1 MDPSIDACFA
11 FVKTA
16 RHRTVTR
23 EERLDILRL
32 HAWFRSQYTKA
43 ASKQVVDALGRNL
56 NLVQDVWREY
66 HASQTVTA
74 ATPSGN
80 CTTHITKVP
89 RTKLVTQMVQQFI
102 RDRRATRTRTT
113 AVEVMMYLKEMC
125 VLDVDD
131 KKPFAASYRA
141 VQRFLKAQ
149 GYKRGRRKGSSTYH
163 LSKANALARDTY
175 VKLMHPHSTAAT
187 RPNVVYTDESYIH
200 HHYKSH
206 HQDLYDPSDEHDV
219 QSKEKHKG
227 RRYCFVAGIL
237 DSPTMASKVMALDIF
252 TGGKSRGKEPK
263 DYHGMF
269 NHAYYVKW
277 FGRLLDEMDASEV
290 TKALIVLDN
299 ANYHKG
305 LPESTPTSGR
315 RKSILLDACRLYGIQ
330 TTGKEFKSELWDM
343 LASHIKA
350 HIHPVIV
357 EMAKRRGHCV
367 VYTPPHHSDLQPI
380 ETVWAI
386 VKGEVGRQYTDQV
399 RGCE

>member
-43 ASKQVVDALGRNL
+43 SSKQVAHALGR

-66 HASQTVTA
+66 QASQTVTA

-80 CTTHITKVP
+80 RTTHITKGP
-89 RTKLVTQMVQQFI
+89 RTKLVTQMVQQFV

-113 AVEVMMYLKEMC
+113 AVEVMMYLKEIC
-125 VLDVDD
+125 VLDIDVDD
-131 KKPFAASYRA
+131 KKQFAASYRA

-149 GYKRGRRKGSSTYH
+149 GYKRGHRKGSSTYH
-163 LSKANALARDTY
+163 LSKANALARDT
-175 VKLMHPHSTAAT
+175 
-187 RPNVVYTDESYIH
+187 
-200 HHYKSH
+200 
-206 HQDLYDPSDEHDV
+206 
-219 QSKEKHKG
+219 KEKHKG

-269 NHAYYVKW
+269 DHAYYVKW
-277 FGRLLDEMDASEV
+277 FGRLLDEMHASGV

-299 ANYHKG
+299 AKYHKG
-305 LPESTPTSGR
+305 LRESTPTSGR
-315 RKSILLDACRLYGIQ
+315 RKSILLDAYHLCGIQ

-357 EMAKRRGHCV
+357 EMAKRRGH
-367 VYTPPHHSDLQPI
+367 
-380 ETVWAI
+380 
-386 VKGEVGRQYTDQV
+386 
-399 RGCE
+399 